1 MPRQALAWPV
11 QKQPNVCTHTVDQA
25 LLSNGFEYVQTY
37 VGPIIGHT
45 TTDHARIFLRGN
57 HGNHNNPVF
66 AGLRYRRQGE
76 TTWSDGHFVQLHA
89 HRDMSDVI
97 VLTGLQA
104 TAATNIKQAGLSM
117 QTRAS
122 PWERFRNRH
131 CSGPRISI
139 ACAPCPRARCCVRL
153 YRGFMPLSTDHRR
166 HPEGARTGDRTF
178 AGIQRIVDQADP
190 PIRGL
195 LMTGDQVYLDD
206 LNIVA
211 PDRTYKDILFK
222 YRTVFSQPHIGKLM
236 SGVPTYMILDDHE
249 IEDNWPANKQL
260 NDEILY
266 ANAMSAYQLYQASH
280 SPAHELSSA
289 GTLSRPLQ
297 QYWYTLAHGDIEWF
311 VTDSRTERNLSP
323 DDRRILDARQERSLL
338 QWLVNSTARV
348 KFIVTSVL
356 FYPDSKRNDGDAWQA
371 FPQQRLR
378 LLESIRQ
385 HRIQNVI
392 FVSGDVHGSM
402 TSRLGHSEDADFEVH
417 TIVSSPFFNSELLP
431 YATASDFIFESP
443 MVRSEKGDY
452 RYELTS
458 PVIGQDN
465 FAHLQVTAQSVRV
478 TFHDC
483 DGRPLEVVEI
493 PLR

>member
-1 MPRQALAWPV
+1 MFKP
-11 QKQPNVCTHTVDQA
+11 T
-25 LLSNGFEYVQTY
+25 

-104 TAATNIKQAGLSM
+104 DSRYQYQAGWFVHANPSQPLGTL
-117 QTRAS
+117 QEPPLQWPQDIYCLRTL
-122 PWERFRNRH
+122 
-131 CSGPRISI
+131 
-139 ACAPCPRARCCVRL
+139 PRARDAAYAYIVGSCRYL
-153 YRGFMPLSTDHRR
+153 RITAGIPRA
-166 HPEGARTGDRTF
+166 PERGDRTF

>member
-1 MPRQALAWPV
+1 MFKP
-11 QKQPNVCTHTVDQA
+11 T
-25 LLSNGFEYVQTY
+25 

-104 TAATNIKQAGLSM
+104 DSRYQYQAGWFVHANPSQPLGTL
-117 QTRAS
+117 QEPPLQWPQAIYCLRTL
-122 PWERFRNRH
+122 
-131 CSGPRISI
+131 
-139 ACAPCPRARCCVRL
+139 PRARDAAYAYIVGSCRYL
-153 YRGFMPLSTDHRR
+153 RITAGIPRA
-166 HPEGARTGDRTF
+166 PERGDRTF

-371 FPQQRLR
+371 FPQQRRR